1 VESWNALFAP
11 AGTPKPIVDKLAAT
25 MELMAKDPE
34 VRKAMANFGSTATS
48 TTPQQF
54 EQILNEE
61 TALWEKSLAAI
72 GMKKN

>member
-1 VESWNALFAP
+1 
-11 AGTPKPIVDKLAAT
+11 
-25 MELMAKDPE
+25 MELMAGDPE